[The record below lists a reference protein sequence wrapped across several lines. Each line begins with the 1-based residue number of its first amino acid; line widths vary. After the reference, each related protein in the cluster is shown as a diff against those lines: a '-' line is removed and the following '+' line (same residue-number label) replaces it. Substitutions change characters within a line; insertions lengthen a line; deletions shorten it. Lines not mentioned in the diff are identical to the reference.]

1 MQPLEPRRG
10 LPARSRTS
18 LFKKS
23 RSGTSRSRT
32 SISGSSPLNSSLHA
46 GISHASN
53 PQANPSHPDT
63 SSRSS
68 RNPSQ
73 LIFRAD
79 NLPQAHNSL
88 FRDGLITLLLFLLL
102 SEWLRPL
109 AWMGDE
115 LIQIGPILV
124 VFALCLAL
132 DCFRVPYGWGWLAKC
147 SIILVFIGYM
157 FNRETLLAGGWILS
171 LARTLVQ
178 DFVYIVQAHFDL
190 ISGEMR
196 TLLFLM
202 GWALLLSVVQALM
215 LQRQHSLW
223 FVMATLI
230 YLVGIQLVL
239 GADTVQ
245 GIIRTLGYGLLLMA
259 LLNLSRIEQTYR
271 VTTIRSRSYLQW
283 LIVSVI
289 VVGILSGVG
298 WLSAKQT
305 ESEPLMKPVSWAHWY
320 DRLFELYEEETGVSP
335 SVATSGY
342 GQNDTSLGGP
352 LQVDTSPVF
361 TAKTSELTYWRG
373 ESKSFYDGKGWTQP
387 TQKLEPFVASSSLAT
402 APVIEQEILMNE
414 KAANK
419 QLFVGGQLR
428 SVDMLLSEKGRPIS
442 SGSLLTSE
450 KSGLLTLPEIA
461 DPLSYYKITVQP
473 IKENPDLLNTDIAA
487 YPEEITREYL
497 QLPESLPR
505 TVRST
510 AEQVTENRLTPY
522 AKAVAIEQY
531 LSQTFPYSL
540 EKPTNPSRSEDFVS
554 HFLFVDRTGY
564 CDHFSTAMVVMLRS
578 VGVPARWVKGFAQ
591 GTVDATDDNGLH
603 EVIVRN
609 QDAHSW
615 VEVYFP
621 SMGWV
626 PFEPTP
632 GFSGISVDQPRDML
646 TTATMEQ
653 LGMTASLTNTPVS
666 SSVISKSSEWL
677 HTMKNN
683 LIQMVKAYK
692 STVFVLIC
700 SICLLVGIYFVL
712 RRQGYLLR
720 RTVEFPSYNNGSPNK
735 HHPLTPY
742 MDRLWRQL
750 FRKYGAKPANQTVR
764 EYVMNLQVTHEGQ
777 QQALMAFA
785 HIYESVRYDPARA
798 FTYSKREITAIWKA
812 IQKTH

>member
-10 LPARSRTS
+10 GHTRSRTWH
-18 LFKKS
+18 L
-23 RSGTSRSRT
+23 RSSQ
-32 SISGSSPLNSSLHA
+32 SSNAHLDNPHA
-46 GISHASN
+46 N
-53 PQANPSHPDT
+53 NRNPSHLDT
-63 SSRSS
+63 SSQHT
-68 RNPSQ
+68 SQ

-79 NLPQAHNSL
+79 NQPQAHNNL
-88 FRDGLITLLLFLLL
+88 FRDGLITLLLFLLI

-115 LIQIGPILV
+115 VIQIGPILV

-132 DCFRVPYGWGWLAKC
+132 DCFRVPYGWGWLAKA

-157 FNRETLLAGGWILS
+157 FNRDTVLAGGWILS

-178 DFVYIVQAHFDL
+178 DILYIVQAHFDM

-259 LLNLSRIEQTYR
+259 ILNLSRIEQTYR
-271 VTTIRSRSYLQW
+271 VTAVRSRNYVQW

-305 ESEPLMKPVSWAHWY
+305 DSEALMKPVSWAHWY
-320 DRLFELYEEETGVSP
+320 DRLFELYEEETGASP
-335 SVATSGY
+335 AVATSGY

-373 ESKSFYDGKGWTQP
+373 ESKSFYDGKGWSQP
-387 TQKLEPFVASSSLAT
+387 TQKLEPFTASAPSLT
-402 APVIEQEILMNE
+402 SPVVQQEILLDG
-414 KAANK
+414 KFANK

-428 SVDMLLSEKGRPIS
+428 SVDMLLSEKGKLLS
-442 SGSLLTSE
+442 SGSLRTSE
-450 KSGLLTLPEIA
+450 ASGLTTLPEIA
-461 DPLSYYKITVQP
+461 EALSYYKITVQP
-473 IKENPDLLNTDIAA
+473 VKENPELLNTDIGA
-487 YPEEITREYL
+487 YPEEITSEYL
-497 QLPESLPR
+497 QLPATLPR

-522 AKAVAIEQY
+522 AKVVAIEQY

-554 HFLFVDRTGY
+554 HFLFVDRAGY

-591 GTVDATDDNGLH
+591 GTVGAIDDNGLH
-603 EVIVRN
+603 EVVVRN

-632 GFSGISVDQPRDML
+632 GFSGISADQPRDML

-653 LGMTASLTNTPVS
+653 LGMTASLANTPVTR
-666 SSVISKSSEWL
+666 SVIAQSGEWL
-677 HTMKNN
+677 HTGKNN
-683 LIQMVKAYK
+683 LIQFVKAYK
-692 STVFVLIC
+692 RVVFVLMGCIG
-700 SICLLVGIYFVL
+700 LLVGLYFVL
-712 RRQGYLLR
+712 RRQGYLLHR
-720 RTVEFPSYNNGSPNK
+720 GVAFPSYDHGPGYQ

-750 FRKYGAKPANQTVR
+750 FRKYGVKPANQTVR
-764 EYVMNLQVTHEGQ
+764 EYVMNLKVTHPGQ
-777 QQALMAFA
+777 QQALMTFA
-785 HIYESVRYDPARA
+785 HIYESVRYDPVRA
-798 FTYSKREITAIWKA
+798 LTYSKREITAIWQA